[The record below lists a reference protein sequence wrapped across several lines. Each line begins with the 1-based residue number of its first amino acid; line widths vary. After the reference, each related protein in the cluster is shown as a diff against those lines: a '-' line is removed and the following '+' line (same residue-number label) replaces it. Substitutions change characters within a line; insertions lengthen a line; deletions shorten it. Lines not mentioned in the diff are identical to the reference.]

1 MKPIKIAKVW
11 NCIQLAH
18 SGWRCL
24 LSMEKCTEKNVCN
37 ANEKTAIHTKKII
50 IISGLK
56 AHARSKSALKQA
68 LEHTTTSEIKSYSKT
83 SELRKTFFSG

>member
-1 MKPIKIAKVW
+1 MKLYTIGSLWLKVFTF
-11 NCIQLAH
+11 N
-18 SGWRCL
+18 GKVYGKKCL
-24 LSMEKCTEKNVCN
+24 QCKRENGNS
-37 ANEKTAIHTKKII
+37 HKKII

-56 AHARSKSALKQA
+56 AYARSKSALKQA